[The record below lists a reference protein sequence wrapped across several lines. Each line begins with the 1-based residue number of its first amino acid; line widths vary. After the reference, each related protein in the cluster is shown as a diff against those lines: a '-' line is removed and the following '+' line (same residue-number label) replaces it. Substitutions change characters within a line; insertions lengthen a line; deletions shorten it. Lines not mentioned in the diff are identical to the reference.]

1 MKTLIKKSV
10 PSALPTQKEHL
21 LSSARVLPREARTK
35 ETQGSSQ
42 TKKGLYLESYG
53 CQMNEYD
60 SGIVRSI
67 LTKVGYHSVDK
78 AEEAELILLNTC
90 AIREKAHERIY
101 GRLESFTPLKRKNSK
116 VRVGLLGCM
125 AQNLGDELFGLGLP
139 VDFVLGPDNYRQL
152 PTLLESLESD
162 TASTGWNITH
172 LSRSETYE
180 ELEPE
185 VVSGKL
191 AFVTIMR
198 GCDNFCS
205 FCVVPY
211 TRGRERSRSPESI
224 IKEIKALIAK
234 HDIREVTL
242 LGQNVNS
249 YRYAK
254 TSFCDLA
261 AEILAKTSIARIRF
275 TSPHPHDF
283 PVELLDLM
291 AQEERFCS
299 QIHLPLQ
306 SGSTSVLER
315 MKRDYTRAQ
324 YIDLVKQMR
333 SQVPGLGLSTD
344 IIVGFCGESEAEFV
358 DTLSLVEEVGFDMA
372 YMFRYSEREHTLAKK
387 KFTDDVP
394 EKIKLQRLQHLIELQ
409 QNISRKRNQDLIGE
423 SFTVLVEGPSRRS
436 RQELMGRTFSGKVV
450 VFAPPPSIIKTE
462 TENMHKLIGQ
472 SLPLRIESATSA
484 TLRGVCETP

>member
-1 MKTLIKKSV
+1 MKTLTKNADPPARLREKEPFLALEADRDETHKSA
-10 PSALPTQKEHL
+10 P
-21 LSSARVLPREARTK
+21 VL
-35 ETQGSSQ
+35 
-42 TKKGLYLESYG
+42 KGLYLESYG

-67 LTKVGYHSVDK
+67 LAKVGYHSVNK

-90 AIREKAHERIY
+90 AIREKAQERIY
-101 GRLESFTPLKRKNSK
+101 GRLASFTPLKRKNSR
-116 VRVGLLGCM
+116 VRIGLLGCM
-125 AQNLGDELFGLGLP
+125 AQNLGDELFGIGLP

-152 PTLLESLESD
+152 PALLADLENDS
-162 TASTGWNITH
+162 ASASWNITH

-211 TRGRERSRSPESI
+211 TRGRERSCSPDSI
-224 IKEIKALIAK
+224 VKEIRALIAK

-249 YRYAK
+249 YRHENF
-254 TSFCDLA
+254 SFYDLIVK
-261 AEILAKTSIARIRF
+261 ILAETSIARIRF

-283 PVELLDLM
+283 PMELLNLM
-291 AQEERFCS
+291 AREERFCS

-306 SGSTSVLER
+306 SGSTSALER
-315 MKRDYTRAQ
+315 MKRDYTRVQ
-324 YIDLVKQMR
+324 YLELVNQIR
-333 SQVPGLGLSTD
+333 SRVPDIGLSTD
-344 IIVGFCGESEAEFV
+344 IIVGFCGESEAEFA
-358 DTLSLVEEVGFDMA
+358 DTLSLVEEVSFDMA

-387 KFTDDVP
+387 KFKDDVP
-394 EKIKLQRLQHLIELQ
+394 EKVKLERLQRLIELQ
-409 QNISRKRNQDLIGE
+409 QNIARKRNQSMIGK
-423 SFTVLVEGPSRRS
+423 SFTVLVEGQSRRS
-436 RQELMGRTFSGKVV
+436 REELMGRTFSGKTV
-450 VFAPPPSIIKTE
+450 VFAPPASLKIEDAKA
-462 TENMHKLIGQ
+462 LIGQ
-472 SLPLRIESATSA
+472 NLKLRIESATSA
-484 TLRGVCETP
+484 SLRGLCDAR